1 MTDDERSPSL
11 PTVLDKTDLAQLL
24 RKSERTIDR
33 LHRAH
38 ILPAPL
44 TPGHPRWSRAV
55 IERWLEGGGTAGR
68 RRA

>member
-1 MTDDERSPSL
+1 MSDDFANAPL

-44 TPGHPRWSRAV
+44 TPGHPRWSRTT
-55 IERWLEGGGTAGR
+55 IQRWLDGGSVGR
-68 RRA
+68 KRA

>member
-1 MTDDERSPSL
+1 MATDDNKSL

-38 ILPAPL
+38 ILPEPL
-44 TPGHPRWSRAV
+44 TPGRPRWSRTA
-55 IERWLEGGGTAGR
+55 IERWLDGGTARRGR
-68 RRA
+68 R